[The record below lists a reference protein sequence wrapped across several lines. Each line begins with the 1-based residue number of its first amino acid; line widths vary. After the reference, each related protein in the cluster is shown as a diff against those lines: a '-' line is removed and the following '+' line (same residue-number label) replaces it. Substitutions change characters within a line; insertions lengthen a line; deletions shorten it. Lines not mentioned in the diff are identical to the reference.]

1 MYAQPHE
8 VEHHSEEKA
17 CKRTIIKIL
26 EALASVEGM
35 FETPPVINPYFYHPD
50 NEGLSFEYDCMIF
63 RQKLW
68 DRLQTDYRISMNDY
82 KIKLEKHDA
91 KKSNK

>member
-35 FETPPVINPYFYHPD
+35 FETPPVINPYFYHPTG
-50 NEGLSFEYDCMIF
+50 EARC
-63 RQKLW
+63 Q
-68 DRLQTDYRISMNDY
+68 
-82 KIKLEKHDA
+82 EK
-91 KKSNK
+91 